1 MPDGSRLKNDR
12 MHNKKQTGPSCKTG
26 VPVCADRIEIRQR
39 YYRFKRCGNRKR
51 KEFDE
56 YASAACGSKL
66 TITACGHDAED
77 ALKALNDLVDRRFD
91 EE

>member
-56 YASAACGSKL
+56 YACSFCRL
-66 TITACGHDAED
+66 WFQTHDHR
-77 ALKALNDLVDRRFD
+77 LRT
-91 EE
+91 